1 MNPTGKPKAVRA
13 KKIESITISGIQ
25 IARGMRVTIDVP
37 LPKLYTHTQMTMPVQ
52 VVRGKREG
60 PRLFVSAS
68 IHGDELNG
76 VEIIRRLLAHKA
88 LSRLKGTLIAVP
100 MVNVYGVI
108 HHSRYLPDRRDLN
121 RAFPGSERGS
131 MASRVAHLFM
141 QEIVA
146 NATHGIDLHT
156 GAIHR
161 SNLPQIRANLDDQ
174 ETSQLANVFEVPVLL
189 NSNLQDGSLR
199 EAVAERHIPMLLYEA
214 GEALRFDEVSIR
226 AGLRGIINVMRE
238 LGMLPKTRTTRRRHI
253 PEPYVARTSTWLRAP
268 KSGILRTI
276 APLGA
281 HVKKG
286 ELICIISDPFGDA
299 EHEVRTEQ
307 GGIVIGRT
315 TIPLIHQGEAMYHV
329 ARFADIEGVAQ
340 HVESFQ
346 TEHTQTLPPDAEPP
360 IV

>member
-1 MNPTGKPKAVRA
+1 MNRTATPKRVRRN
-13 KKIESITISGIQ
+13 KIAPITINGIP
-25 IARGMRVTIDVP
+25 ITRGMRATIDLP
-37 LPKLYTHTQMTMPVQ
+37 LPKLYTYTRMTMPVQ

-60 PRLFVSAS
+60 PRLFVSAT

-76 VEIIRRLLAHKA
+76 VEIIRRLLKHKA
-88 LSRLKGTLIAVP
+88 LNRLSGTLIAVP
-100 MVNVYGVI
+100 IVNVYGVI
-108 HHSRYLPDRRDLN
+108 HHSRYMPDRRDLN

-131 MASRVAHLFM
+131 MASQVAHLFM
-141 QEIVA
+141 HEIVA

-156 GAIHR
+156 GTLHR
-161 SNLPQIRANLDDQ
+161 CNLPQIRANLDGL
-174 ETSQLANVFEVPVLL
+174 ETSRLAKVFDVPVLL
-189 NSNLQDGSLR
+189 NSNIRDGSLR
-199 EAVAERHIPMLLYEA
+199 EAVAERGIPMLLYEA

-238 LGMLPKTRTTRRRHI
+238 LGMLAKTRTRRRYI
-253 PEPYVARTSTWLRAP
+253 PEPYVARASTWLRAP

-286 ELICIISDPFGDA
+286 EVISIISDPFGDT
-299 EHEVRTEQ
+299 EHEVHAEL

-315 TIPLIHQGEAMYHV
+315 TIPLIHQGEAVYHV
-329 ARFADIEGVAQ
+329 ACFADIEEVAH

-346 TEHTQTLPPDAEPP
+346 TEHAQISPFDAEPV